1 MDYPSQIVYTG
12 DVASPVGYQ
21 TFCPVGAAL
30 NVVGERWTLL
40 IVRDLF
46 LGPRRYSELLRGLG
60 GIPTDILAA
69 RLRTLQQQGVVR
81 QVGEGRAQHYEL
93 TESGQA
99 LAPVLREL
107 GRWGA
112 DRLKLPADPAD
123 IPTRVPLTSL
133 LLGGAPYP
141 RQADGQYEV
150 RVAEETVRINVDAGQ
165 IHAAPDS
172 EPDITIELTRTGMR
186 ALILGARAA
195 EIEQAGDLTIKG
207 NRRRAHALLNT
218 LTGPPRLA
226 ALRQQL
232 EAAAGDAT
240 TGTQ

>member
-1 MDYPSQIVYTG
+1 M
-12 DVASPVGYQ
+12 ASPVGYQ
-21 TFCPVGAAL
+21 VFCPVGAAL
-30 NVVGERWTLL
+30 NVVGERWALL

-69 RLRTLQQQGVVR
+69 RLRTLHADGIVR
-81 QVGEGRAQHYEL
+81 QIGEGRAKRYEL

-99 LAPVLREL
+99 LGPVLREL
-107 GRWGA
+107 GQWGA
-112 DRLKLPADPAD
+112 DRLELPADPAE

-141 RQADGQYEV
+141 RQAYGEYEV
-150 RVAEETVRINVDAGQ
+150 RVEEETVRIEVIAGQ
-165 IHAAPDS
+165 IHAAPDAD
-172 EPDITIELTRTGMR
+172 PDTTIELNRAGMR
-186 ALILGARAA
+186 ALILGARAS
-195 EIEQAGDLTIKG
+195 EIEQAGDLSIQG

-232 EAAAGDAT
+232 EAAPAGA
-240 TGTQ
+240 

>member
-1 MDYPSQIVYTG
+1 MR

-21 TFCPVGAAL
+21 TFCPVGSAL

-46 LGPRRYSELLRGLG
+46 LGPRRYSELLSGLG
-60 GIPTDILAA
+60 GVPTDILAV
-69 RLRTLQQQGVVR
+69 RLRTLQEEGIVR
-81 QVGEGRAQHYEL
+81 KIGAGRGQRYEL

-99 LAPVLREL
+99 LGPVLREL

-112 DRLKLPADPAD
+112 DRLELPADPSE
-123 IPTRVPLTSL
+123 IPIRVPLTSL

-141 RQADGQYEV
+141 RGANGSYEV
-150 RVAEETVRINVDAGQ
+150 RAEEEVARVRVEAGQ
-165 IHAAPDS
+165 LLAAPDS
-172 EPDITIELTRTGMR
+172 EPDTTIELSRPGVR
-186 ALILGARAA
+186 GLILGRSAS
-195 EIEQAGDLTIKG
+195 ELEHAGGLSIQG

-218 LTGPPRLA
+218 LTGPPGLA

-232 EAAAGDAT
+232 QAGAAGARSDI
-240 TGTQ
+240 GGEPGG

>member
-1 MDYPSQIVYTG
+1 M
-12 DVASPVGYQ
+12 AAPVGYQ
-21 TFCPVGAAL
+21 AFCPVGAAL

-46 LGPRRYSELLRGLG
+46 LGPRRYSELLKGLG

-69 RLRTLQQQGVVR
+69 RLRTLQEGRIVR
-81 QVGEGRAQHYEL
+81 QVGTGRAQRYEL

-99 LAPVLREL
+99 LGPVLREL

-112 DRLKLPADPAD
+112 DRLVLPADPSE

-141 RQADGQYEV
+141 RQANGGYEV
-150 RVAEETVRINVDAGQ
+150 RIAEETVRVEVDAGE
-165 IHAAPDS
+165 IHAAPAS
-172 EPDITIELTRTGMR
+172 EPDTTIDLTRSGMR
-186 ALILGARAA
+186 ALILGASAT
-195 EIEQAGDLTIKG
+195 EIEQAGNLSIQG
-207 NRRRAHALLNT
+207 NRRRAQALLNT

-226 ALRQQL
+226 AIRQQL
-232 EAAAGDAT
+232 EVAAGDA
-240 TGTQ
+240 

>member
-1 MDYPSQIVYTG
+1 VE

-30 NVVGERWTLL
+30 NVVGERWALL
-40 IVRDLF
+40 IVRDLI
-46 LGPRRYSELLRGLG
+46 LGPRRYSELQKGLG

-69 RLRTLQQQGVVR
+69 RLRKLQEQGIVR
-81 QVGEGRAQHYEL
+81 QVGEGRARRYEL

-99 LAPVLREL
+99 LGPVLREL

-112 DRLKLPADPAD
+112 DRLELPADPSE

-141 RQADGQYEV
+141 RQANGAYEV
-150 RVAEETVRINVDAGQ
+150 HVADETVRVEVEAGQ
-165 IHAAPDS
+165 IHAAPDAD
-172 EPDITIELTRTGMR
+172 PDTTIELTRPGMR
-186 ALILGARAA
+186 ALIVGARAS
-195 EIEQAGDLTIKG
+195 EIETTGDLSVKG

-218 LTGPPRLA
+218 LTGPARLA
-226 ALRQQL
+226 ALRPQL
-232 EAAAGDAT
+232 KAAAAPAKRRDR
-240 TGTQ
+240 